1 MTMVDFKKKLG
12 KTQIDKKENPLEI
25 YSSLDRSSVTG
36 PLRPAQSR
44 ILTEWYNDR
53 QNDKDL
59 IIKLHTGEG
68 KTLIGLLILLS
79 KINQDKGPCLYLC
92 PNIYLVMQVANE
104 AQKFGIP
111 YCLLE
116 AENQIPNDF
125 LEGKKI
131 LITHIQMLFNGK
143 SKFGLGNRYIDI
155 NSIILDDS
163 HACIDAIR
171 NSFTIRIKREH
182 ELFNLLISLFEDDLK
197 EQGEGS
203 FLDIKANIYNSLLA
217 IPYWAWIDKKSEVL
231 SALSEYSENIEL
243 TFVWPIIKNQLENCQ
258 AFITANGIE
267 IVPVFIPI
275 NIFSSFS
282 EAKQRILMSATTQ
295 DDSFFIKGLSF
306 QIEAIKKPLINP
318 EQNWSGE
325 KMLLIP
331 SLIDE
336 SLDRDLI
343 VTFFAK
349 PAERKFGTVA
359 LVSSFRRAEQ
369 YMHIGAEIANS
380 QNIFDCVNSLKR
392 GDAAKTLVIVNRYDG
407 IDLPD
412 DSCRILIIDSMPFFD
427 SLNDRYE
434 EQCRSNSDIIN
445 IKLAQKIEQGLG
457 RSVRGEKDYS
467 AILIIGEGLVKFIK
481 SVKTNKYFSAQTR
494 KQIEIGLQIA
504 EMAIEDLKEDES
516 AVKVV
521 KSLINQSLKR
531 DDGWK
536 EFYKEEMNKMDVST
550 SELNVYSLLQ
560 LEKEAEDANVK
571 GDNETAC
578 SKIQYILD
586 KYVTENSEKGWY
598 LQLLARYKYFI
609 SKSES
614 NRLQKSAFLINSQM
628 LKPKDGISY
637 KRIEFVNENRIKRIK
652 GWVSKFNSY
661 EELILAVDSILENF
675 AFGVSAEKFE
685 NATMEIGCIL
695 GFISQRPDKEFRKG
709 PDNLWC
715 GVDNKYFLIE
725 CKSEV
730 DDSREEINKYEAGQM
745 NSHCGWFE
753 SIYGKISVKRIL
765 IIPTRKLSY
774 FADFTHDVEIMSKN
788 RLNTLKK
795 NIKDFMKEFK
805 IYNIKEIS
813 DEKIQKLINTH
824 NIDIKNIE
832 NDYTEKWTKNK

>member
-1 MTMVDFKKKLG
+1 MVDFKKKLG
-12 KTQIDKKENPLEI
+12 KTQIDKKINPLEI
-25 YSSLDRSSVTG
+25 YNSLDRSSVTG
-36 PLRPAQSR
+36 PLRPAQSK
-44 ILTEWYNDR
+44 ILSDWYNDR

-79 KINQDKGPCLYLC
+79 KINQEQGPCLYLC

-104 AQKFGIP
+104 SQKFGIP
-111 YCLLE
+111 YCLLDS
-116 AENQIPNDF
+116 ENQIPNDF

-143 SKFGLGNRYIDI
+143 SKFGLDNKYIEV
-155 NSIILDDS
+155 NSLILDDS

-171 NSFTIRIKREH
+171 NSFTVRIKREH
-182 ELFNLLISLFEDDLK
+182 ELFNIILSLFEDDLK

-203 FLDIKANIYNSLLA
+203 LLDIKANIYNSLLA
-217 IPYWAWIDKKSEVL
+217 IPYWSWIDKKSEVL
-231 SALSEYSENIEL
+231 SALSEYTENVEL

-258 AFITANGIE
+258 AFITSNGIE

-275 NIFSSFS
+275 NTFSSFS
-282 EAKQRILMSATTQ
+282 KAKQRILMSATTQ

-318 EQNWSGE
+318 EQSWSGE
-325 KMLLIP
+325 KMVLIP
-331 SLIDE
+331 SLIDD

-343 VTFFAK
+343 VTVFAK
-349 PAERKFGTVA
+349 PADRKFGTVA

-369 YMHIGAEIANS
+369 YMHIGSEIANA
-380 QNIFDCVNSLKR
+380 QNIFDCVNYLKK
-392 GDAAKTLVIVNRYDG
+392 GDITKTLVIVNRYDG

-434 EQCRSNSDIIN
+434 EQCRTNSDIIN
-445 IKLAQKIEQGLG
+445 IKLAQKIEQGMG

-467 AILIIGEGLVKFIK
+467 AILIIGEGLVKFVK

-494 KQIEIGLQIA
+494 KQIEIGFQIA
-504 EMAIEDLKEDES
+504 EMAKEDLKEDES
-516 AVKVV
+516 AIKVV
-521 KSLINQSLKR
+521 KSLINQSLSR

-536 EFYKEEMNKMDVST
+536 EFYIEEMNKIEISSSDF
-550 SELNVYSLLQ
+550 NVYNILQ
-560 LEKEAEDANVK
+560 LEKEAEDANFK

-578 SKIQYILD
+578 SKIQKIIDYHVND
-586 KYVTENSEKGWY
+586 NSEKGWY
-598 LQLLARYKYFI
+598 LQLLARYQYFI

-614 NRLQKSAFLINSQM
+614 NRIQKSAFLINSQM

-637 KRIEFVNENRIKRIK
+637 KKIEFINENRIKRIK
-652 GWVSKFNSY
+652 SWISKFNSY
-661 EELILAVDSILENF
+661 EELILAVDGILGDF
-675 AFGVSAEKFE
+675 TFGVGAEKFE

-753 SIYGKISVKRIL
+753 SIYGDTPVKRIL

-774 FADFTHDVEIMSKN
+774 YGDFTHEVEIMRKN
-788 RLNTLKK
+788 RLFNLKK
-795 NIKDFMKEFK
+795 NIKAFMKEFK
-805 IYNIKEIS
+805 IYNIKEIG
-813 DEKIQKLINTH
+813 DEKIQELINTH
-824 NIDIKNIE
+824 NLDIQSIE
-832 NDYTEKWTKNK
+832 NNYTEKWTKNK